1 MIFEDLANRLKA
13 DGQIAALVG
22 DRVWFV
28 AAPAGQPY
36 PDIIQ
41 YPSSGELM
49 EENLEATELPW
60 RRRISFE
67 CRGQAYGGD
76 GGVHVLGDHVIRV
89 LNNLSGVVGNE
100 QIQMCR
106 LVSDVPD
113 YDETSAIRRR
123 IIDFRVIHSPV

>member
-1 MIFEDLANRLKA
+1 MIFEELANRLKA
-13 DGQIAALVG
+13 DTQIAALVG
-22 DRVWFV
+22 ARIWFV

-41 YPSSGELM
+41 YPSSGEMM
-49 EENLEATELPW
+49 EENLEGVELPW
-60 RRRISFE
+60 RRRVSFE
-67 CRGQAYGGD
+67 CRGQVYGGT
-76 GGVHVLGDHVIRV
+76 GGVHELGEHVIRV

-123 IIDFRVIHSPV
+123 IIDFRVVHAPA